1 LGYFSEQLVLKHKS
15 MSRPVDLN
23 DETIIQGIKT
33 NDVKSLEGLYKAHY
47 SMILRFVQN
56 NNGTEQE
63 AKDIYQEAIIVL
75 YENIK
80 DGKFELA
87 CKIKTYLYSI
97 CRRLWL
103 KRLTEKRKYG
113 EPLQESYEFID
124 VSLEMPAIEE
134 KEMQFAHMT
143 AALQKL
149 GEPCKMLL
157 EDFYI
162 NALSMVSISEK
173 FGYTNPDNAKNQKYK
188 CLMRLKKIFFSEY
201 KK

>member
-1 LGYFSEQLVLKHKS
+1 

-23 DETIIQGIKT
+23 DAAIIEGIKT
-33 NDVKSLEGLYKAHY
+33 DDIKSLEALYKAYY

-56 NNGTEQE
+56 NNGSEQD

-75 YENIK
+75 YEKIRE
-80 DGKFELA
+80 GEFELA
-87 CKIKTYLYSI
+87 CKIKTYIYSV

-103 KRLTEKRKYG
+103 KRLTEKRKYA
-113 EPLQESYEFID
+113 EPLQESYEFMD
-124 VSLEMPAIEE
+124 VSSEMPAIEE
-134 KEMQFAHMT
+134 KELQFSHMT
-143 AALQKL
+143 SALEKL

-162 NALSMVSISEK
+162 NTLSMAAITEK
-173 FGYTNPDNAKNQKYK
+173 FGYTNADNAKNQKYK

-201 KK
+201 KNSMKTE